1 MREAQGTRMCI
12 NIISNLSN
20 TFGKRLEVGR
30 NSHSQPMFMAIL
42 FDKKRNK
49 FSHEI
54 FTFFYLN
61 KNYF

>member
-1 MREAQGTRMCI
+1 MREAQGTRICV

-20 TFGKRLEVGR
+20 TFGKRLEVGK
-30 NSHSQPMFMAIL
+30 NSQSQTMFMAIL
-42 FDKKRNK
+42 LDEQ

-54 FTFFYLN
+54 FTFFGLN